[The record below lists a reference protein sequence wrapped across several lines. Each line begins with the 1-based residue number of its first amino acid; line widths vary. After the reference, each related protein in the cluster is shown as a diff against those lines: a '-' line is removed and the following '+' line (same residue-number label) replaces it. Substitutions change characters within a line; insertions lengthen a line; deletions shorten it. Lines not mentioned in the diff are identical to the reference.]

1 MNIEELNLNEFK
13 NIELG
18 RIFNY
23 AQMEEGYS
31 DYAKHIQ
38 GRKASTGVASFDKYL
53 GGVRPNQIVTYIGGT
68 NIGKT
73 ALIMN
78 NIRCNVDRFQD
89 GLIILIEGEVD
100 ENEIFERSIQ
110 MEYDLYT
117 YEVEQ
122 AYLKDDKQLIN
133 EFKKIAK
140 KFANVVCIIKRIHVD
155 HIPMYVKA
163 IEKFYSKPCRLL
175 GIDYVGLLQNDYKD
189 EYAMITYSMKKLKE
203 INQGLQIPIINLS
216 QTSRFDVK
224 GENKK
229 IGLYGGK
236 GSGEVENSS
245 QIVIALNRVTELP
258 ADQMIT
264 SDIMD
269 MCIEKPDK
277 KPTHYLVEAKIEK
290 KKQGDYHTT
299 YLLFNKKNLLMT
311 DLDKTEI
318 NNEPF

>member
-1 MNIEELNLNEFK
+1 
-13 NIELG
+13 
-18 RIFNY
+18 
-23 AQMEEGYS
+23 MEESYS
-31 DYAKHIQ
+31 EYAKHIH
-38 GRKASTGVASFDKYL
+38 GRKASTGIASFDKHL

-68 NIGKT
+68 NVGKT
-73 ALIMN
+73 AIIMN
-78 NIRCNVDRFQD
+78 NIRSNVDRFSD

-117 YEVEQ
+117 YEVEN
-122 AYLKDDKQLIN
+122 AYLKNDTKLIT

-140 KFANVVCIIKRIHVD
+140 RFANVVCIIKRIHVD
-155 HIPMYVKA
+155 QIPMYVKA
-163 IEKFYSKPCRLL
+163 IEKFYNKPCRLL
-175 GIDYVGLLQNDYKD
+175 GIDYVGLLQNDYRD

-216 QTSRFDVK
+216 QTSRFDIK

-229 IGLYGGK
+229 IGLYAGK

-245 QIVIALNRVTELP
+245 QVVIALNRVTELP
-258 ADQMIT
+258 ADQRIT
-264 SDIMD
+264 QDIMD
-269 MCIEKPDK
+269 KCLEQPNK
-277 KPTHYLVEAKIEK
+277 KPSHYLVEAKIEK

-311 DLDKTEI
+311 DLDQVED
-318 NNEPF
+318 EPF